1 MKTLIATMAV
11 LFTMATAA
19 SAGSALDRLAN
30 ERMKYSE
37 LTTCMLGAMILAQ
50 ADDLGVSPKDI
61 YDALMLP
68 TSADVLKM
76 VVEYA
81 DSESVKIRDLRDY
94 GVDINTV
101 LDVIDGGN
109 YSYAMYTTECVIEY
123 YSTEA

>member
-37 LTTCMLGAMILAQ
+37 LTTCMLGALILAQ
-50 ADDLGVSPKDI
+50 ADDLELSPKDI
-61 YDALMLP
+61 YDTLMFSGNEDALK
-68 TSADVLKM
+68 T
-76 VVEYA
+76 VVEYS
-81 DSESVKIRDLRDY
+81 DSESVKIRDLRNY
-94 GVDINTV
+94 GVDMNTV

-109 YSYAMYTTECVIEY
+109 YSYVMYTTECVIEY
-123 YSTEA
+123 YSLQA